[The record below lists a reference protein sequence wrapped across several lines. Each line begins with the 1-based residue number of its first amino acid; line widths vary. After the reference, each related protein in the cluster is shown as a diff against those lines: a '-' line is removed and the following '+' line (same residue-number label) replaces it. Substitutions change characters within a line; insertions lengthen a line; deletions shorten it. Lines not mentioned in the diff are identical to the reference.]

1 MFNSVIPWTVAHQV
15 LLSMGFLRQEYW
27 ENGLLFPSPADLPDP
42 ERESVS
48 PVLAGAFLTTEALG
62 KPS

>member
-1 MFNSVIPWTVAHQV
+1 
-15 LLSMGFLRQEYW
+15 MGFLRQEYW